1 MIGVVN
7 TWTENISDVGT
18 FTQYSSIPL
27 RPLLK
32 IITAYLIMSSMCTTY
47 SGAVS
52 FRGRGRHIDG
62 PTDGWLVQP
71 YSKEADVH

>member
-7 TWTENISDVGT
+7 TWTEKMTSDLG
-18 FTQYSSIPL
+18 TQYSSVTP

-32 IITAYLIMSSMCTTY
+32 IITAYLITNSMCTTY
-47 SGAVS
+47 SGVVC

-62 PTDGWLVQP
+62 STDGRLVQP